1 MASPTQSPS
10 SPLGGLH
17 YLLIFSAFGLLA
29 LVIIGPKYQERQAD
43 YEQQFSGIRRIQQR
57 EQQERLA
64 KQDGPAA
71 SADPRFDPQTQ
82 LATQPDGKQPLIISL
97 RPLMALAAGVM
108 LCAWAGL
115 QWRRLQTTSSAAQAE
130 SNSPA
135 PPAHSSSSHDV

>member
-1 MASPTQSPS
+1 MATPPASTS

-64 KQDGPAA
+64 AQQGSAA
-71 SADPRFDPQTQ
+71 AADPRFDPQ
-82 LATQPDGKQPLIISL
+82 ASPAMQPGAAPPLIITL
-97 RPLMALAAGVM
+97 RPLMALAAVAM

-115 QWRRLQTTSSAAQAE
+115 QWRRMQVASAAMHE
-130 SNSPA
+130 SHQ
-135 PPAHSSSSHDV
+135 PPIAMPPQEQPPR